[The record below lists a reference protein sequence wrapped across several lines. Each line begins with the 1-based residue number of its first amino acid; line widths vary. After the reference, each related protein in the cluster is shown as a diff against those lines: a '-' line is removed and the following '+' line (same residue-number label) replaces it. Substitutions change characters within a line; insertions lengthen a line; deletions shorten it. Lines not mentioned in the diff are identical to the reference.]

1 MKLRSSERIIV
12 GMDAITPAEAQ
23 AYFKRWEMVK
33 EVELIELRR
42 TSTDSKLQQLSV
54 LMASRGLFGAD
65 TEREHGVRL
74 VRDRWALL
82 RQALGG

>member
-12 GMDAITPAEAQ
+12 AMAAITPAEAQ

-42 TSTDSKLQQLSV
+42 TSTDSKLHQLSV

-65 TEREHGVRL
+65 PGREHGVKL

>member
-12 GMDAITPAEAQ
+12 AMAAITPAEAQ

-42 TSTDSKLQQLSV
+42 TSTDSKLHQLSV
-54 LMASRGLFGAD
+54 LMASRSLFGAD
-65 TEREHGVRL
+65 PEREHGVQL

-82 RQALGG
+82 RLALGG